1 MRGIVM
7 QRQRLR
13 NRGRLGED
21 AAVRA
26 VKPMWQAAV
35 SKTAMGISPA
45 FARRVWRDAMVVIA
59 IGMALGIIALW
70 APTAVAQGAHPF
82 GVPESA
88 RGGTGPEWLSGFFG
102 QVSIWQSHFYRQLT
116 HAVRAWQQ
124 DGHAAWTLIGLS
136 FAYGVFHA
144 MGPGHGKAVITAYV
158 LANRQTARNG
168 ALLAMLSAL
177 VQALVA
183 IAMVLVLAAVL
194 NVTAA
199 TMNQATWWL
208 EAVSYAVITALGAYL
223 VWTRAVR
230 PLWRRGAPAGEPH
243 AHHAHADTHV
253 HVHADAP
260 SHASA
265 GGHSH
270 RHHHEAAPVHLHH
283 HDHVHDDTC
292 GCGHAHV
299 PDPALV
305 SGPLNLRRAWSAI
318 AAVGLRPCSGAIIV
332 LVFALSQDFLF
343 AGIASALAM
352 GLGTG
357 LTVAA
362 LACLAVGA
370 GALAERIGR
379 SGGSRWLGP
388 LRYGIQA
395 LAAIAVLLLG
405 ISLLGGQMAMMG

>member
-7 QRQRLR
+7 QIR
-13 NRGRLGED
+13 RGR
-21 AAVRA
+21 
-26 VKPMWQAAV
+26 V
-35 SKTAMGISPA
+35 SGHLSDDVSRSDSRPFSSGA
-45 FARRVWRDAMVVIA
+45 WRGLAVVIA
-59 IGMALGIIALW
+59 LGIAVAMAAFW
-70 APTAVAQGAHPF
+70 APAAWAQGAHPF
-82 GVPESA
+82 GVPEAA

-116 HAVRAWQQ
+116 QAVRAWQQ

-183 IAMVLVLAAVL
+183 IAMVLLLAALL

-230 PLWRRGAPAGEPH
+230 PLWRTRSSSHAHAHDHADAHAHSLAPMDGHAH
-243 AHHAHADTHV
+243 AHHHKSAHDT
-253 HVHADAP
+253 
-260 SHASA
+260 SHA
-265 GGHSH
+265 
-270 RHHHEAAPVHLHH
+270 HH
-283 HDHVHDDTC
+283 HDHVHDDAC

>member
-7 QRQRLR
+7 RIR
-13 NRGRLGED
+13 RGR
-21 AAVRA
+21 
-26 VKPMWQAAV
+26 V
-35 SKTAMGISPA
+35 SGHLSDDVSRSDSRPFSSGA
-45 FARRVWRDAMVVIA
+45 WRGLAVVIA
-59 IGMALGIIALW
+59 LGIAVAMAAFW
-70 APTAVAQGAHPF
+70 APAAWAQGAHPF
-82 GVPESA
+82 GVPEAA

-116 HAVRAWQQ
+116 QAVRAWQQ

-183 IAMVLVLAAVL
+183 IAMVLLLAALL

-230 PLWRRGAPAGEPH
+230 PLWRTRSSSH
-243 AHHAHADTHV
+243 AHD
-253 HVHADAP
+253 HADAHVH
-260 SHASA
+260 SHAPMD
-265 GGHSH
+265 GHAH
-270 RHHHEAAPVHLHH
+270 THHHKSAHDASHAHH
-283 HDHVHDDTC
+283 HDHVHDDAC

>member
-7 QRQRLR
+7 QIR
-13 NRGRLGED
+13 RGR
-21 AAVRA
+21 
-26 VKPMWQAAV
+26 V
-35 SKTAMGISPA
+35 SGHLSDDVSRSDSRPFSSGA
-45 FARRVWRDAMVVIA
+45 WRGLAVVIA
-59 IGMALGIIALW
+59 LGIAVAMAAFW
-70 APTAVAQGAHPF
+70 APAAWAQGAHPF
-82 GVPESA
+82 GVPEAA

-116 HAVRAWQQ
+116 QAVRAWQQ

-183 IAMVLVLAAVL
+183 IAMVLLLAALL

-230 PLWRRGAPAGEPH
+230 PLWRTRSSSHAHDHADAHAHSLAPMDGHAH
-243 AHHAHADTHV
+243 AHHHKSAH
-253 HVHADAP
+253 DA
-260 SHASA
+260 SHA
-265 GGHSH
+265 
-270 RHHHEAAPVHLHH
+270 HH
-283 HDHVHDDTC
+283 HDHVHDDAC